1 MATKILDDAETA
13 ATLDIATAL
22 TQLIDAGFEAP
33 LYVASVALN
42 GTLVYGVY
50 RTVERHLE
58 YEVLAEHSG
67 DDAVMALPVH
77 MMVVDRR
84 GVVAHGTFAVDGG
97 PPQIVH

>member
-22 TQLIDAGFEAP
+22 TQLIEAGFEPP

-42 GTLVYGVY
+42 GTLIYGVY
-50 RTVERHLE
+50 RKVKRHLE
-58 YEVLAEHSG
+58 YEVLAEHRVN
-67 DDAVMALPVH
+67 DEMVLPVNL
-77 MMVVDRR
+77 MVVDRHGEAAR
-84 GVVAHGTFAVDGG
+84 VVFAVDSS